1 MVSGRG
7 EILEEEK
14 LESNLRIQ
22 NLMLDSCKDSLPTV
36 IVWKAEYASVEA
48 HGCINNS
55 VKSLW
60 KFSSGRLN
68 FFSEVGCQPMS
79 YE

>member
-22 NLMLDSCKDSLPTV
+22 NLMLDSCKDSSPTV
-36 IVWKAEYASVEA
+36 IV
-48 HGCINNS
+48 
-55 VKSLW
+55 
-60 KFSSGRLN
+60 
-68 FFSEVGCQPMS
+68 
-79 YE
+79 